1 MPTIKVHPIPEGA
14 EVSCPEENGGCGQPF
29 PDLVWPQCTAFLH
42 IVIIKFIII
51 AIIIMVVHH
60 CNAGVPPQA
69 LLDDPQERSG
79 VQLVWDAR
87 QKQSLHARLGTFVVN
102 KLIIEIIFFLQ
113 GT

>member
-51 AIIIMVVHH
+51 GIIIMIVHH
-60 CNAGVPPQA
+60 YHNAGVPPQA

-87 QKQSLHARLGTFVVN
+87 QKQGLHAR
-102 KLIIEIIFFLQ
+102 
-113 GT
+113 